1 MRDIVWTVIIVWLIY
16 KLITIFKSSD
26 SNKQKAYSNQTN
38 SSTTQ
43 NSYKKAPNANA
54 IKRGVDK
61 EGDYVDFE
69 EIK

>member
-43 NSYKKAPNANA
+43 NSYKKVPNANA